1 MLQDHSSQPY
11 GIVRERKDRAGW
23 SREIIP
29 TWESTRQVRHR
40 GRERNI
46 YVENV
51 NRRTTII

>member
-23 SREIIP
+23 SREIIL

>member
-11 GIVRERKDRAGW
+11 GIVRERKGAGW
-23 SREIIP
+23 SREIIL